1 MSDKGLLVGQQI
13 DSFRIEKHLGRGGMA
28 DVYLAHDVTL
38 KRDVVIKVM
47 LPVLA
52 ENETLVARF
61 RREAQ
66 ATARLQHPNIVPVY
80 TTGMTPAGQPYI
92 ALQHI
97 EGGSLSEHLEGLN
110 RRGEWVSTI
119 YALAIAR
126 QMADALIVA
135 HAAEIVH
142 RDIKPSNILLRSD
155 GTPVLSDLG
164 IAAVQQAT
172 LRLTQTGGV
181 LGTPNYMSP
190 EQGRGAVVDGRS
202 DIYSL
207 GVILYELLSGKLPFT
222 ADSPWSMIHHHIYE
236 APVPLC
242 QVRAGLAESTFR
254 VVETC
259 LQKEP
264 AARYQTAPQ
273 LVAALDVALA
283 AEGGTPNV
291 RAGTWRPAV
300 TEKVI
305 YRDQM
310 TPHSA
315 TAVPAPMPA
324 GAPTTARRPP
334 VWLWALL
341 PALLLLAMGAVLL
354 WPRPEGDPPAVTLPA
369 LAVADPT
376 FTAAAEERAPMMET
390 VVVIESTPTA
400 APPTPEP
407 TATATTAPE
416 LIVVTFTV
424 PATQARTVTNM
435 WVETGQ
441 TILIEYQSGSW
452 RAGAPPTWPMVGPD
466 GDAQVASKLTFPVAD
481 APLASLVGGVG
492 ESRPFLIGPRAEF
505 QSPAAGVLWLGPND
519 DDVTD
524 NAGSIVVR
532 VVLGPVV
539 ATATPAVEIAP
550 SRTTWPV
557 SATGVEA
564 CHLDNGLPVTAGDNA
579 RLWPVPDVTAG
590 TALGDLAAGTGLTV
604 VGGPE
609 WGPLRRDTDFPG
621 WWWEVTTQSGDLR
634 GWLWEA
640 RLVECEAP

>member
-1 MSDKGLLVGQQI
+1 MSDKGLLVGQEI

-28 DVYLAHDVTL
+28 DVYLAHDVAL

-47 LPVLA
+47 LPALA

-80 TTGMTPAGQPYI
+80 TTGMTPANQPYI
-92 ALQHI
+92 ALQYV
-97 EGGSLSEHLEGLN
+97 EGGSLSEHLEALA

-126 QMADALIVA
+126 QMADALTVA
-135 HAAEIVH
+135 HAADIVH
-142 RDIKPSNILLRSD
+142 RDVKPSNILLRSD

-172 LRLTQTGGV
+172 MRLTQTGGV

-190 EQGRGAVVDGRS
+190 EQGRGAAVDGRS

-236 APVPLC
+236 APTPLR
-242 QVRAGLAESTFR
+242 QVRAGLAEPTFR

-259 LQKEP
+259 LQKDP

-315 TAVPAPMPA
+315 TAVPVPSPVAA
-324 GAPTTARRPP
+324 QAAAHKRPL
-334 VWLWALL
+334 WLWALIPL
-341 PALLLLAMGAVLL
+341 VLLLVAAAAFL
-354 WPRPEGDPPAVTLPA
+354 WPRQAADGPAAPSAPLV
-369 LAVADPT
+369 AVVE
-376 FTAAAEERAPMMET
+376 TAPVVET
-390 VVVIESTPTA
+390 AVVVEPTPTA
-400 APPTPEP
+400 APPTPQP
-407 TATATTAPE
+407 TATAATPTE
-416 LIVVTFTV
+416 VNVMTFTV
-424 PATQARTVTNM
+424 PATQARAVTNL
-435 WVETGQ
+435 WVEAGQ
-441 TILIEYQSGSW
+441 TVLIEYQSGSW

-492 ESRPFLIGPRAEF
+492 ESRPFLVGPRAEF

-532 VVLGPVV
+532 VVLGPVI

-590 TALGDLAAGTGLTV
+590 TALGDLAAGTALTV

-621 WWWEVTTQSGDLR
+621 WWWEVATQSGDLR

-640 RLVECEAP
+640 RLVECG